1 MVETLLK
8 SLMITGGII
17 LFCGVLVLVGF
28 TANDIL
34 KLLKIESS
42 STRLTISVIAMIFTV
57 IALIITS
64 NNVNK
69 TNQDTIK
76 VYQESSVETQK
87 VNEQVIEYLK
97 SQNEINKQLV
107 DAVQQQQRLIEDLQE
122 QVKSK

>member
-8 SLMITGGII
+8 SLLITGGII

-42 STRLTISVIAMIFTV
+42 NTRFTISVIAMIFV
-57 IALIITS
+57 LIALMITS
-64 NNVNK
+64 NDVNK
-69 TNQDTIK
+69 TNQETIK
-76 VYQESSVETQK
+76 AYQESSVETQK

-97 SQNEINKQLV
+97 SQNEINKQLM
-107 DAVQQQQRLIEDLQE
+107 DAVQQQQKLIEDLQK
-122 QVKSK
+122 QVKK

>member
-64 NNVNK
+64 NDVNN
-69 TNQDTIK
+69 TNQETIK

-107 DAVQQQQRLIEDLQE
+107 DAVQQQQKLIEDLQK
-122 QVKSK
+122 QVNSK